1 MSHSTDGH
9 DRPHAELIGRVA
21 GQYVHRLFPA
31 FRSPAY
37 LACPDEATESA
48 AIAAIAKAA
57 GVKGVR
63 TEVID
68 LRPAPAERLNG
79 VTDRLHGF
87 HGPASGGSEATLL
100 VLTGFD
106 LLEGEQNEAPTYPF
120 RSKFQ
125 FDQEHLW
132 LFVGRDW
139 NRLRRILSSNS
150 LPLYSAASSCTP
162 EEWRRGN
169 PLGYGR
175 PHRERVQG
183 ARE

>member
-1 MSHSTDGH
+1 MSHITDDVEGAH
-9 DRPHAELIGRVA
+9 GELIRRVA
-21 GQYVHRLFPA
+21 GEYVHRLFPA

-37 LACPDEATESA
+37 LACPDETTENA
-48 AIAAIAKAA
+48 AIAAIATAA
-57 GVKGVR
+57 SVKGVS

-68 LRPAPAERLNG
+68 LRPAPAERLDG

-87 HGPASGGSEATLL
+87 HGPDSGGAGATLL

-120 RSKFQ
+120 RSQFQ

-139 NRLRRILSSNS
+139 GRLRRLFNSYS
-150 LPLYSAASSCTP
+150 LPLYRAASSCTL
-162 EEWRRGN
+162 EEWR
-169 PLGYGR
+169 
-175 PHRERVQG
+175 HS
-183 ARE
+183 

>member
-1 MSHSTDGH
+1 MSHSTDDVEG
-9 DRPHAELIGRVA
+9 PHGELVRRVVEK
-21 GQYVHRLFPA
+21 YVHRLFPA

-37 LACPDEATESA
+37 LACPDESTESA
-48 AIAAIAKAA
+48 AIAAIATAA
-57 GVKGVR
+57 SAKGVS

-87 HGPASGGSEATLL
+87 HGPASEGADPTLL

-120 RSKFQ
+120 RSQLQ

-139 NRLRRILSSNS
+139 KRLRRLFNSYS

-162 EEWRRGN
+162 EEWRR
-169 PLGYGR
+169 
-175 PHRERVQG
+175 
-183 ARE
+183 